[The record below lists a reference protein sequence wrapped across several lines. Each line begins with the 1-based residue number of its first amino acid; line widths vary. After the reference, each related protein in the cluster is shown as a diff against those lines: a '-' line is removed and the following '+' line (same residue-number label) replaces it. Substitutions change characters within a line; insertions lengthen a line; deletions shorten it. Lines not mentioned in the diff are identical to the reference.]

1 MKSVAHRNTMLAH
14 LRMSLPIEV
23 PDGVER
29 FSRELRKGALR
40 RRARRCLKTNRDFS
54 VRRFGAWRW
63 NVRTAEK
70 AALIESILGDPDG
83 FLARARPLK
92 QGRSSTLG
100 TADGLV
106 LKRYNF
112 KKPLNALKDL
122 FRGSRGRLGFQKAYH
137 LELCGVTT
145 PRVLATADHR
155 VWGLPTRSYVLM
167 DEVPE
172 AVDAGN
178 WSQDSRPAGRAIGR
192 LLARLHDEGFTHRDL
207 KETNILLNAAG
218 VPYIIDL
225 DGLRFVST
233 VMADQAREDLQR
245 LARGLAP
252 LGRLTRPNVIAFLL
266 AYCRERELPKLRPRQ
281 LFPRAPRRP

>member
-1 MKSVAHRNTMLAH
+1 MLAH
-14 LRMSLPIEV
+14 LRMSLPIDV
-23 PDGVER
+23 PEDVER
-29 FSRELRKGALR
+29 FSRELRKRALR
-40 RRARRCLKTNRDFS
+40 RRARRCLKVNRDFS
-54 VRRFGAWRW
+54 VRRFGAWKW
-63 NVRTAEK
+63 NVRTANLSASLER
-70 AALIESILGDPDG
+70 ILEDPDG

-92 QGRSSTLG
+92 RGRSSTL
-100 TADGLV
+100 AAAAGLV

-122 FRGSRGRLGFQKAYH
+122 LRGSRGRRGFQKAYH
-137 LELCGVTT
+137 LELCGVAT
-145 PRVLATADHR
+145 PRVLATADYR

-178 WSQDSRPAGRAIGR
+178 WSEDPRRAGRSIGG

-207 KETNILLNAAG
+207 KETNILFDAAG
-218 VPYIIDL
+218 VPCVIDL

-233 VMADQAREDLQR
+233 VMEDEAREDLQR

-252 LGRLTRPNVIAFLL
+252 LGRLTRPFVIAFLL
-266 AYCRERELPKLRPRQ
+266 TYCRQRAMPKLRPRQ
-281 LFPRAPRRP
+281 LFPHALRRP